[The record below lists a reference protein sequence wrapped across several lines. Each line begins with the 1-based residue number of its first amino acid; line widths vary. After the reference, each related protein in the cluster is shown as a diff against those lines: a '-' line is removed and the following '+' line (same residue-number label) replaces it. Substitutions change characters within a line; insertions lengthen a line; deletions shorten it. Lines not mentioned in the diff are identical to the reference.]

1 MSDKLKT
8 GPVVSE
14 AVDKLMKKYY
24 YEDGYTF
31 GRDAFFELLKA
42 EHPENHPS
50 KRDVNKWLKSQ
61 KLHQLY
67 AYFNH

>member
-1 MSDKLKT
+1 MSIYYMSDKLKT

-50 KRDVNKWLKSQ
+50 INVT
-61 KLHQLY
+61 
-67 AYFNH
+67 